1 MTIADGETS
10 ARGIRGMNR
19 LRLRIPN
26 AEDWQRFFDP
36 NIAGGG
42 VFCPIADP
50 PEVGTEVRIE
60 ITFVSG
66 PRFFVKG
73 VVMWRRP
80 QHNDPRARAG
90 VGVKVDASERSK
102 ISYVNAWVRGGVV
115 DKRDQRRLP
124 LRLRVTYTAR
134 HGRRINF
141 TRDLSEEGIFV
152 RSQELLEIGTAV
164 KLLLVPPGEFRPFD
178 LAGIVS
184 RHEDSGSERGMG
196 IRLQFATPQLQES
209 YGDFV
214 RKLEQQYLAGQLPD
228 EVVS

>member
-1 MTIADGETS
+1 
-10 ARGIRGMNR
+10 MNR

-26 AEDWQRFFDP
+26 TDDWQRFFDP

-42 VFCPIADP
+42 VFCPTADP

-90 VGVKVDASERSK
+90 VGVKVDPTERNK
-102 ISYVNAWVRGGVV
+102 ISYVNAWVRGGVI
-115 DKRDQRRLP
+115 DKREQRRLP

-134 HGRRINF
+134 QGRRINF
-141 TRDLSEEGIFV
+141 TRDISEDGIFV
-152 RSQELLEIGTAV
+152 RSQELLAVGTSI
-164 KLLLVPPGEFRPFD
+164 KLLLVPPGEFRPFE
-178 LAGIVS
+178 LVGTVS
-184 RHEDSGSERGMG
+184 RHEDNTVERGMG
-196 IRLQFATPQLQES
+196 IRLQFPSTTVQELFAR
-209 YGDFV
+209 FV
-214 RKLEQQYLAGQLPD
+214 QTLEHQYLSGQLPD